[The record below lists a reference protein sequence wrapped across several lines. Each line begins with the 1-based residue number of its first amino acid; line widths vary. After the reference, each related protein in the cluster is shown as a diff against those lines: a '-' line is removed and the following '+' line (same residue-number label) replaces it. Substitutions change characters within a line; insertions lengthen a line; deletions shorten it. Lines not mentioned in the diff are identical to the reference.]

1 MSKKE
6 QTAQQ
11 LSSPSSQTD
20 VVCVV
25 GLGYVGLPLAYE
37 FDRIGHDVIGFD
49 IDEGQV
55 EQLRDGIDPTGDI
68 GDEEI
73 GNSTIEFTTD
83 ETAIGDSDVV
93 LVAVPTPVDEM
104 KNPNLDYVQSAG
116 ETIGR
121 HIKAG
126 TTVVLESTVYP
137 GATREI
143 FAPAVEEASGLTY
156 GEDFFVG
163 YSPER
168 MVPGDEEHGL
178 RNVVKI
184 VSGQSEEVLEEIATL
199 YEGIVDAG
207 VHRAPE
213 IEIAEMA
220 KVIENTQR
228 DLNIALVNELAIAA
242 ENLGID
248 GRSVLEA
255 AGTKWNFHDYRP
267 GLVGGHCIPVDPFFM
282 VYQSERN
289 GYSPKLIQQAR
300 EVNEYMPKHVGELAL
315 KAMNDSGHVPKES
328 TILVLGLAYKP
339 GVADVRTSA
348 VDGTIDYLEEYE
360 VDVVGFDPHADDDV
374 MREEFGIEIQDQLS
388 FEGIDGIVLAT
399 PHDQFLRI
407 DYRSAATEMGENPF
421 LLDVDAVL
429 DESEMIEYGFE
440 YGGV

>member
-1 MSKKE
+1 MSE
-6 QTAQQ
+6 PERTRQ
-11 LSSPSSQTD
+11 SQARRSRLTD

-37 FDRIGHDVIGFD
+37 FDRIGHDVVGFD
-49 IDEGQV
+49 IDDGRI
-55 EQLRDGIDPTGDI
+55 EQLRRGIDPTGDV
-68 GDEEI
+68 GDAEI
-73 GNSTIEFTTD
+73 ADSSIAFTTD
-83 ETAIGDSDVV
+83 EAAIGEADFV

-116 ETIGR
+116 KTIGR
-121 HIKAG
+121 HIEAG

-156 GEDFFVG
+156 GEEFFVG

-184 VSGQSEEVLEEIATL
+184 VSGQNEETLEEVASL

-207 VHRAPE
+207 VHRAPA
-213 IEIAEMA
+213 IEVAEMA
-220 KVIENTQR
+220 KVVENTQR

-242 ENLGID
+242 ENLGVD
-248 GRSVLEA
+248 GRAVLEA

-289 GYSPKLIQQAR
+289 GYSPKLVQQAR

-315 KAMNDSGHVPKES
+315 KAMNDCGQVPKES
-328 TILVLGLAYKP
+328 TVLVLGLAYKP
-339 GVADVRTSA
+339 GVGDVRTSA
-348 VDGTIDYLEEYE
+348 VDGTIDYLEEYG

-374 MREEFGIEIQDQLS
+374 MREEFGIEILEQLT
-388 FEGIDGIVLAT
+388 FEDVDGIVLAT
-399 PHDQFLRI
+399 PHDRFLGI
-407 DYRSAATEMGENPF
+407 DYKSAAIEMDERPF
-421 LLDVDAVL
+421 FLDVDAAM
-429 DESEMIEYGFE
+429 DETELTEYGFE
-440 YGGV
+440 YRRI